1 MTTIIAYLLIAS
13 FFILEGRLRQG
24 QEAKSREAT
33 ETDRRST
40 QWVGGAF
47 GLSLVSILAAPILN
61 ALHVGQISW
70 HATLFSWGGLAIMI
84 IGLALRVWAA
94 RVLGRLYTRTLRT
107 IEQQR
112 IVQSGPYHMI
122 RHPGYLGTM
131 LMWIGAGLAVLNWIA
146 LAVIVVITVSAYIY
160 RVQTEEAMLTQA
172 FDEEFITYRA
182 KTWKLIPF
190 IY

>member
-1 MTTIIAYLLIAS
+1 
-13 FFILEGRLRQG
+13 
-24 QEAKSREAT
+24 
-33 ETDRRST
+33 
-40 QWVGGAF
+40 
-47 GLSLVSILAAPILN
+47 
-61 ALHVGQISW
+61 
-70 HATLFSWGGLAIMI
+70 
-84 IGLALRVWAA
+84 
-94 RVLGRLYTRTLRT
+94 
-107 IEQQR
+107 
-112 IVQSGPYHMI
+112 MI

-182 KTWKLIPF
+182 KTWGLIPF

>member
-1 MTTIIAYLLIAS
+1 MTPIISYLLIAS
-13 FFILEGRLRQG
+13 FFVLEARLRQG

-40 QWVGGAF
+40 QWVGGEF
-47 GLSLVSILAAPILN
+47 GLSLVPIVVAPILN

-70 HATLFSWGGLAIMI
+70 HSRLLGWGGVTIMT

-94 RVLGRLYTRTLRT
+94 GVLGRFYTRTLRT
-107 IEQQR
+107 VEQQR
-112 IVQSGPYHMI
+112 IVRCGPYRMV
-122 RHPGYLGTM
+122 RHPGYLGVM
-131 LMWIGAGLAVLNWIA
+131 LMWVGAGLAVLNWIT
-146 LAVIVVITVSAYIY
+146 LAVIVVATVSAYIHS
-160 RVQTEEAMLTQA
+160 VQAEEAMLAQA
-172 FDEEFITYRA
+172 FEEEFIAYRA